1 MWVASV
7 DQMMPKRLTSEPAP
21 GSLSQLRLQTK
32 TTSKFETRTAAIH
45 VTPQPNQKFDIKV
58 IKEDAQWLS
67 RNAKVN
73 LITALRATVVE
84 FQSRPA
90 SHLTSTLSS
99 QDIVNLQ
106 EASGV
111 ASMQSSALV
120 PIAGAAQDAETI
132 WADFEKEESRRQRIF
147 QTYLA
152 ERRHFL
158 MTAALVQE
166 NVLYTQPSAS
176 VLTTAGEPSTQTHL
190 IPANDRPKYLDDL
203 LTTYLQYVTDAI
215 GRLAEGLEAVVED
228 KGLLGEELEL
238 EWMRTALTEVV
249 HALTVVFQSI
259 YGNGDS
265 FVPSAVVGQWFG
277 LMDNY
282 GFLNGITAVS

>member
-1 MWVASV
+1 MRSLLR
-7 DQMMPKRLTSEPAP
+7 DPATAFAP
-21 GSLSQLRLQTK
+21 PSDSTR
-32 TTSKFETRTAAIH
+32 SKFETRTAAIH

-99 QDIVNLQ
+99 QDIINLQ

-132 WADFEKEESRRQRIF
+132 WADFEKEELRRQRIF

-176 VLTTAGEPSTQTHL
+176 VLTAGEPSTQTHL

-238 EWMRTALTEVV
+238 EWMRTALTEVA

-259 YGNGDS
+259 DGNGDS